1 MDISELP
8 FRNILKQKK
17 RSAGL
22 FISALVMAVC
32 LFGGSIFVL
41 SLRRGLTSL
50 NDRLGAD
57 IIVLPNDAG
66 SRTELQ
72 NILLQGTPGYFY
84 MDKSVVD
91 RLSNIEGVD
100 KLSPQYFLVSA
111 NAECCSV
118 KVQII
123 GFDEETD
130 FTVKPWLKTAYD
142 GTLGKDRLIVG
153 ASLSTIPG
161 HTLKLYGNECLV
173 AGKLEKTGT
182 GLDTAVYAS
191 NDTVKKLISAA
202 GSKGIGVL
210 SKQDPDDVVSSV
222 YINVKD
228 GYDIDDI
235 VSQINLEHKDV
246 QAIRAKSMMT
256 STAEK
261 LDTIKGTI
269 TLFTVTVSFFAAVF
283 MTVAFA
289 VISHERKREFAV
301 LRVIGLSRRG
311 LFKVIM
317 TESVTLAAAGSAAG
331 IIVTGTAVYAF
342 RSLIESR
349 IDLPYLLPGLSTA
362 VLFVLLSA
370 AIVIL
375 TAVFAGGISAYKA
388 VREDTGILLREG

>member
-1 MDISELP
+1 MNISELP
-8 FRNILKQKK
+8 FRNILMQKK

-32 LFGGSIFVL
+32 IFGGSIFL
-41 SLRRGLTSL
+41 SSLRRGLNSL
-50 NDRLGAD
+50 NERLGAD
-57 IIVLPNDAG
+57 IIVLPNEAG
-66 SRTELQ
+66 TKTELQ

-84 MDKSVVD
+84 TDKSVLD
-91 RLSNIEGVD
+91 YLSGIEGVD
-100 KLSPQYFLVSA
+100 RLSPQYFLVSA
-111 NAECCSV
+111 NAECCTV

-130 FTVKPWLKTAYD
+130 FTVKPWLKSAYD
-142 GTLGKDRLIVG
+142 GTLGKNQLIVG

-161 HTLKLYGNECLV
+161 HTLKLYGTECLV

-191 NDTVKKLISAA
+191 NETVQNLISAA
-202 GSKGIGVL
+202 ESKGIGVL
-210 SKQDPDDVVSSV
+210 SKQNPADVISSV

-235 VSQINLEHKDV
+235 VSQINLEHKEV

-261 LDTIKGTI
+261 LDAFKGTI
-269 TLFTVTVSFFAAVF
+269 TVFTATVSFFAAVF

-331 IIVTGTAVYAF
+331 ILITGTAVYAF
-342 RSLIESR
+342 RSLIESK
-349 IDLPYLLPGLSTA
+349 IDLPYLLPGITSLF
-362 VLFVLLSA
+362 LFVLMSLA
-370 AIVIL
+370 AVIL
-375 TAVFAGGISAYKA
+375 TAFLAGGISAYKA
-388 VREDTGILLREG
+388 VRDETGTLLREG